1 MSPPPETD
9 APRGGTPP
17 QDDRASGDVPEDPAA
32 SRARAARTGPAPRR
46 DLVGWLEER
55 LNLTEIFS
63 FLTHFG
69 LVFTPVDARRP
80 VREVVREIAREPAAS
95 YARGPRVL
103 GLLAAILF
111 GLEAVTGVLL
121 AYYYQ
126 PTGATAFESTRTIV
140 RDLPFGWLL
149 HQVHAWGAWLLIGIV
164 ALRLLRLFWDGL
176 YRAPRELLWV
186 FGVAMA
192 WVALQLDF
200 TGRLLTW
207 DTRSYWSAVRGM
219 EVVFALPIVG
229 PVLAF
234 LLGGREMNDDVL
246 IRFYVLHVIVLPLF
260 YAAFVYLTFATIRRV
275 GLSPRTAG
283 TTAGTGTFRDHLYAM
298 AILVVLAFAALV
310 TLGVLLPFP
319 FHAAA
324 DPYATPAGVRPPWYM
339 LAPYA
344 VLHVLPGPRWVSG
357 GALVLIAF
365 AVALLPFLL
374 RGRDGRAG
382 AERARLLGAVAL
394 AAWIGLS
401 LLALRLDR

>member
-1 MSPPPETD
+1 MSPD
-9 APRGGTPP
+9 
-17 QDDRASGDVPEDPAA
+17 
-32 SRARAARTGPAPRR
+32 PAPRR

-69 LVFTPVDARRP
+69 LVFTPVDNRRP
-80 VREVVREIAREPAAS
+80 VREVAREIARQPAPD

-103 GLLAAILF
+103 GLLVAILF

-149 HQVHAWGAWLLIGIV
+149 HQVHAWGAWLLVGILV
-164 ALRLLRLFWDGL
+164 ARLLRLFWDGL
-176 YRAPRELLWV
+176 YRAPRELLWI
-186 FGVAMA
+186 FAVAMV
-192 WVALQLDF
+192 WVALQSDF

-207 DTRSYWSAVRGM
+207 DERSYWSAVRGM

-246 IRFYVLHVIVLPLF
+246 TRFYVLHVIVLPLF
-260 YAAFVYLTFATIRRV
+260 YAGLVYLTFATIRRV
-275 GLSPRTAG
+275 GLSAHPAAAAG
-283 TTAGTGTFRDHLYAM
+283 GAATFRDHLYSM
-298 AILVVLAFAALV
+298 AILVLLAFAALV

-319 FHAAA
+319 FQAEA
-324 DPYATPAGVRPPWYM
+324 DPYATPAGARPPWYM

-344 VLHVLPGPRWVSG
+344 VQHSLPGPRWLSG
-357 GALVLIAF
+357 GLLVLIAF
-365 AVALLPFLL
+365 AVPLLPFVARGPEGRGAG
-374 RGRDGRAG
+374 RGR
-382 AERARLLGAVAL
+382 ARMLGAVAL
-394 AAWIGLS
+394 AVWIGLS